1 MSVNYVGMSQ
11 SGSDVWPEHHHHNM
25 CELILNLSGN
35 GTMNIDGTE
44 YEYSPGTVIVCPPNT
59 LHTKQS
65 KDGFQDIFLQ
75 FDSPL
80 TFMKNSVIVFEDK
93 DEDTIRM
100 LMYKALNYFN
110 RKSPGY
116 KDVLNAILSLILTIL
131 SCDIT
136 DERSNIV
143 RLMEDELIKHYIEP
157 SFMVR
162 DLYDAI
168 PYDKD
173 YIRRCFKR
181 ETGITPNT
189 YLTNLRIDNAIRL
202 IKKVNSEYEKL
213 NIAELAFMCG
223 YDDALYFSKV
233 FKKRTGLSPRE
244 YLKSKNNKNLQ
255 QFLLYK
261 KDLCYF

>member
-25 CELILNLSGN
+25 WELILNLSGN

-44 YEYSPGTVIVCPPNT
+44 YEYSSGTIIICPPNT
-59 LHTKQS
+59 PHSKQS
-65 KDGFQDIFLQ
+65 NNGFQDIFLQ
-75 FDSPL
+75 FDTPL
-80 TFMKNSVIVFEDK
+80 TFMKNSVVVFEDK
-93 DEDTIRM
+93 EEDTIRM

-110 RKSPGY
+110 RKSQGY
-116 KDVLNAILSLILTIL
+116 KDVLNAILSLILTVL

-143 RLMEDELIKHYIEP
+143 RQMEDELIKHYIEP

-162 DLYDAI
+162 DLYDSI

-244 YLKSKNNKNLQ
+244 YLKSKKNKNLQ
-255 QFLLYK
+255 
-261 KDLCYF
+261 